1 MKLAKTTIILLFVI
15 KLSWQA
21 NNYSKQL
28 RTDCGGFFICSHRR
42 GEHEART
49 KTYISASPFHTYTR
63 KKCYSVQGV
72 TVFFM
77 CIFILCLCSLE
88 NFPWI
93 MGTICSL
100 DIDGL
105 DWFFIIIIIFIY
117 NSRILLMGLDWLM
130 RRWNQDK
137 GWHFFCHACCW
148 LALCTYIDWLRCIQ
162 EKLATSWNLENS
174 QFDSWFFFYFFSE

>member
-1 MKLAKTTIILLFVI
+1 MAAFSFVATGEESTRHELRPIFQLAPFTPTQGKNAILYKESRYSLCEYLFRVFALLRI
-15 KLSWQA
+15 FHGSW
-21 NNYSKQL
+21 
-28 RTDCGGFFICSHRR
+28 G
-42 GEHEART
+42 
-49 KTYISASPFHTYTR
+49 P
-63 KKCYSVQGV
+63 
-72 TVFFM
+72 
-77 CIFILCLCSLE
+77 
-88 NFPWI
+88 
-93 MGTICSL
+93 CSL

-105 DWFFIIIIIFIY
+105 DWFFYNFFLY

-174 QFDSWFFFYFFSE
+174 QFDSWFFFIFSQNS